1 MLAAYNMPCS
11 CKPTCLISAAC
22 LTVQPYTPCL
32 CRWEGKVHKDPE
44 LLLIIKSRAALLEV
58 LTQRVKEWHPYDEPE
73 VVALPVQGGS
83 VSYLKWV
90 MDNTG
95 AGSS

>member
-1 MLAAYNMPCS
+1 MSGGTLNS
-11 CKPTCLISAAC
+11 IAC
-22 LTVQPYTPCL
+22 YYYW

-44 LLLIIKSRAALLEV
+44 LLLMIKSRAALLET

-73 VVALPVQGGS
+73 VVALPVLGGS

-90 MDNTG
+90 MDNTA